1 MLLFIINSAFNHVPF
16 KILHSILSL
25 HACKK
30 IYVNTLE
37 TMSNKMSSDS
47 VFTPK
52 RPPVVFETLN
62 HEYSIGTFI
71 EQYQNAMPQLVMVRR
86 GYCGETCS
94 DTLGTGQVNYI
105 YI

>member
-1 MLLFIINSAFNHVPF
+1 M
-16 KILHSILSL
+16 ILSSL
-25 HACKK
+25 YKQK
-30 IYVNTLE
+30 YVNTLE

-62 HEYSIGTFI
+62 HEYSVVTFI

-86 GYCGETCS
+86 GFCEETIKTIKTVLS
-94 DTLGTGQVNYI
+94 INTGLLTYG
-105 YI
+105 

>member
-1 MLLFIINSAFNHVPF
+1 
-16 KILHSILSL
+16 
-25 HACKK
+25 
-30 IYVNTLE
+30 
-37 TMSNKMSSDS
+37 MSSDS

-62 HEYSIGTFI
+62 HEHSIGTFI

-86 GYCGETCS
+86 GYCGETGS

>member
-1 MLLFIINSAFNHVPF
+1 M
-16 KILHSILSL
+16 ILSSL
-25 HACKK
+25 FKK
-30 IYVNTLE
+30 KYVNTLE

-62 HEYSIGTFI
+62 HEYSVVTFI

-86 GYCGETCS
+86 GFCEETIKTIKTVLS
-94 DTLGTGQVNYI
+94 IHTGLLTYG
-105 YI
+105 

>member
-1 MLLFIINSAFNHVPF
+1 M
-16 KILHSILSL
+16 ILSSL
-25 HACKK
+25 YKQK
-30 IYVNTLE
+30 YVNTLE

-62 HEYSIGTFI
+62 HEYSVVTFI

-86 GYCGETCS
+86 GFCEETIKTFKTVLS
-94 DTLGTGQVNYI
+94 IHTGLLTYG
-105 YI
+105 

>member
-1 MLLFIINSAFNHVPF
+1 
-16 KILHSILSL
+16 
-25 HACKK
+25 
-30 IYVNTLE
+30 
-37 TMSNKMSSDS
+37 MSSDS

-62 HEYSIGTFI
+62 HELSIVTFI

-86 GYCGETCS
+86 GYCGEAGS

-105 YI
+105 YIYIDMSQKLSYIFLFQI